1 MSNREVNS
9 ITAIEPIPGMPRM
22 EIVYK
27 PIGWFKEYFRN
38 PRKNDIAV
46 DRMCAS
52 IREFGFAVAMLGRS
66 TGEIVDGHLR
76 YKGARKVG
84 LTELPVVLC
93 DHWTLAQ
100 VKAFRL
106 MVNRSVTWA
115 DWDDELLS
123 LELLDLKDLD
133 FDVGLTGFDDQELKE
148 LLAAHAAAQGL
159 TDEDAAPAA
168 PQTPI
173 SVAGDLWLLG
183 RHRLLCGD
191 ATSPQVVSRL
201 MGGVKPILMV
211 TDPPYGV
218 SYDPEWRKLAGINN
232 SNRMG

>member
-133 FDVGLTGFDDQELKE
+133 FDVGLTGFAEGTARSACRSSRTDRRRCRAGGSADTYLRGRRS
-148 LLAAHAAAQGL
+148 LAAGTA
-159 TDEDAAPAA
+159 
-168 PQTPI
+168 
-173 SVAGDLWLLG
+173 SVALWG
-183 RHRLLCGD
+183 RD
-191 ATSPQVVSRL
+191 QPTS
-201 MGGVKPILMV
+201 
-211 TDPPYGV
+211 
-218 SYDPEWRKLAGINN
+218 GIA
-232 SNRMG
+232 SDGRS